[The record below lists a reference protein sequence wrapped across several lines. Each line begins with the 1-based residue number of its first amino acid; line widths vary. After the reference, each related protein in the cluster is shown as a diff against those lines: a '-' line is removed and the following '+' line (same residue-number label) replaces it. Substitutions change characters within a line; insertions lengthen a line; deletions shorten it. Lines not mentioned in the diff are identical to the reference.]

1 MVMNESMM
9 ILGLIISFLVCILIF
24 AAMFFAVRF
33 IWPRLKNS
41 SEIKASKFL
50 YLEEYLPVEE
60 AHTLKQVFYLIM
72 IIIFVFIILYSIF
85 GWQSGR
91 HVIIA
96 MDIIFSV
103 YLAYEMDKKDLK
115 RKFLF
120 FFLIPFGSLFIVIG
134 GDPTGSMVF
143 YVLALL
149 HCLSYLYMIKVYYQ
163 KFLEYTQTNGLGIT
177 IMLLY
182 LIVLFSFLFTII
194 VENVSPLDS
203 IVMVSN
209 AFTSNGYS
217 VLGSSGIGKMDALF
231 LVWSGFILS
240 GVGSATLAVSIVRR
254 NLYKRFD
261 HIEDLIKKNKKN

>member
-120 FFLIPFGSLFIVIG
+120 FFLIPFGSLFTVIG
-134 GDPTGSMVF
+134 GDPAGLMVF
-143 YVLALL
+143 YVLDLL
-149 HCLSYLYMIKVYYQ
+149 HCLSYLYLIKVYYQ
-163 KFLEYTQTNGLGIT
+163 KFQDYTQTNGLGIA

-182 LIVLFSFLFTII
+182 LIIFVSFFITIV

-203 IVMVSN
+203 MVMVSN
-209 AFTSNGYS
+209 AFTSNGYAI
-217 VLGSSGIGKMDALF
+217 LGSSGIGKVDSII
-231 LVWSGFILS
+231 LVWGGFILS
-240 GVGSATLAVSIVRR
+240 GVGSATLAVAIIRR
-254 NLYKRFD
+254 NLSKRFD
-261 HIEDLIKKNKKN
+261 HLEDLIKKNKKN